1 MEEMDHSQLN
11 KMYDGVLQEISDL
24 NLKEHF
30 RSSDISKYLAPQGRL
45 ILNQVPFQLYPSNVP
60 IMRGSEV
67 RTHIYSDVRLNDA
80 GRCGGLL
87 SFGTHFKVKE
97 PYFKYVLDLFGTDF
111 QSLEKH
117 LLAHLN
123 NLRTKT
129 VSPTVVLIFVS
140 EHFDLQT
147 LSVISEK
154 YDLERTGTLKFSR
167 LFLYGGLDDRTAS
180 RI

>member
-1 MEEMDHSQLN
+1 MTSLYSRGLEEVSAVD
-11 KMYDGVLQEISDL
+11 
-24 NLKEHF
+24 LKEHF
-30 RSSDISKYLAPQGRL
+30 RSTHISKYLAPQGRL
-45 ILNQVPFQLYPSNVP
+45 ILNQVPFQLYPSNVS
-60 IMRGSEV
+60 IMRGSVV
-67 RTHIYSDVRLNDA
+67 RTHIYSDVRLNDE

-123 NLRTKT
+123 NVRTIT
-129 VSPTVVLIFVS
+129 VSPTVVLIYVS

-154 YDLERTGTLKFSR
+154 YNLERTGTLECSR
-167 LFLYGGLDDRTAS
+167 LFLYGGLDDRPAS